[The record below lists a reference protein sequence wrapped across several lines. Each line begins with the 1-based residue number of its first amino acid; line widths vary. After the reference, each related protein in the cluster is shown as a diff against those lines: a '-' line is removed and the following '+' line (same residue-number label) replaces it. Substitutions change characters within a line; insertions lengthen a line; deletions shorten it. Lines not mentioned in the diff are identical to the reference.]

1 MAQDLGTKCISFK
14 NLLHFKEQYDVYLNT
29 TFIENIIDIV
39 EKNCSVSGSGEISIG
54 SYLLWSANGAIP
66 EGFFEC
72 NGQELSRI
80 KYAKLFKLIG
90 TTYGEGD
97 GETTFNLPKISKG
110 TFIECD
116 EVAGE
121 EKEAG
126 LPNIEGTVGDTG
138 RWGLVTCQL
147 AESKDYSGAFEAKKR
162 TDAGWSGS
170 GGDESVSLKFDA
182 SKSNAI
188 YGKSD
193 TVQPKSITVRVIIK
207 AFNVS
212 SNGYTQVTKLNTQAG
227 QTFDFEINETS
238 DFNKPPVEF
247 LKSELGSWNKAV
259 HGTDY
264 TYGYPANDIL
274 RVNILADG
282 DYKINYVK

>member
-1 MAQDLGTKCISFK
+1 M
-14 NLLHFKEQYDVYLNT
+14 
-29 TFIENIIDIV
+29 
-39 EKNCSVSGSGEISIG
+39 
-54 SYLLWSANGAIP
+54 
-66 EGFFEC
+66 
-72 NGQELSRI
+72 
-80 KYAKLFKLIG
+80 
-90 TTYGEGD
+90 
-97 GETTFNLPKISKG
+97 
-110 TFIECD
+110 
-116 EVAGE
+116 
-121 EKEAG
+121 
-126 LPNIEGTVGDTG
+126 
-138 RWGLVTCQL
+138 

-170 GGDESVSLKFDA
+170 GSDESISLKFDA